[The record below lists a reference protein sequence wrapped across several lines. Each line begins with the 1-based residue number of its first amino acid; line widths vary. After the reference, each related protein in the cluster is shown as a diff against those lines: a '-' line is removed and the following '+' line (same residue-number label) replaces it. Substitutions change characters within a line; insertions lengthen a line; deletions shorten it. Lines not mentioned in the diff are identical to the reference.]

1 MVINDNSN
9 YDHFHGG
16 GDFSHMYVIMHK
28 YFGKKPRNAKN
39 EYISFLYNL
48 TCFLACF
55 VDTWGYK
62 S

>member
-9 YDHFHGG
+9 YDHFHGD

-39 EYISFLYNL
+39 KYINFY
-48 TCFLACF
+48 
-55 VDTWGYK
+55 V
-62 S
+62 